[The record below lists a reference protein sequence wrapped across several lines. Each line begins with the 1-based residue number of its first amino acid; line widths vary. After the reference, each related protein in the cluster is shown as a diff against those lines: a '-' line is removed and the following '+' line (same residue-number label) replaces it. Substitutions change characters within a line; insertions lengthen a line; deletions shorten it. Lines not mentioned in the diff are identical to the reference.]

1 MAETHFFWWI
11 LALVMVVL
19 ELLTGTFYLL
29 VLAFGC
35 AGGAIAAMLGA
46 GVSIQFLVSALVC
59 LLGWAFLRKRQR
71 SDLQQRPEPQAD
83 SAVNLDIGEL
93 ILVSSWDELGAS
105 TVDYRGAKW
114 QSELAPGLQVDGM
127 TAGAYKIVKIVGNRL
142 ILRPV
147 NSSG

>member
-1 MAETHFFWWI
+1 MAETHYFWWI

-46 GVSIQFLVSALVC
+46 GVSIQFLLSALVC
-59 LLGWAFLRKRQR
+59 LSGWALLRKRQNSSR
-71 SDLQQRPEPQAD
+71 QRLPEPQAD

-93 ILVSSWDELGAS
+93 IQVESWNGVGTT
-105 TVDYRGAKW
+105 TVDYRGSQW
-114 QSELAPGLQVDGM
+114 QARLVDGLAVQAMAPGSYQ
-127 TAGAYKIVKIVGNRL
+127 IVKVVGNQL
-142 ILRPV
+142 VLQPV
-147 NSSG
+147 NKTT

>member
-35 AGGAIAAMLGA
+35 AGGAIAAMLGG
-46 GVSIQFLVSALVC
+46 GVSVQFLFSAIVC

-71 SDLQQRPEPQAD
+71 SQLRPLPEPQAD

-93 ILVSSWDELGAS
+93 ILVSSWDEHGAT

-114 QSELAPGLQVDGM
+114 QAQLAQGLHPQNM
-127 TAGAYKIVKIVGNRL
+127 TAGAYRIVKIVGNQL
-142 ILRPV
+142 VLQPA
-147 NSSG
+147 GQ